1 MDTNVY
7 QTTPDWQVGLTA
19 KGKQQAT
26 NLGKKLR
33 RIIQDDP
40 VICFVSPYRRTR
52 QTLKYLLQGMATEAT
67 ASSCAEVRAAPC
79 RVCSRPACKC
89 EAATPRTFVGYT
101 GMTDRPGVEG
111 PGAAPWPA
119 AEGDA
124 CEVTGCNMVMIREE
138 PRIREQDFGNFQR
151 TRRHSVYWK
160 ERREYGKFF
169 FRIPEG
175 ESGADVYD
183 RVSSFFDTLH
193 RVFRYEKFDSNTC
206 VLIVTHGVTLRSF
219 LMRWFRWGV
228 DTFER
233 SQNPANAAF
242 VQMTRVGNNYRLTHS
257 SAEIIGLAEDE
268 TVRARMLHSEVAQ
281 TVPSDTAPPPPPP
294 PLEGPP
300 PPPLSHTEATAM
312 LNTVAPAP

>member
-1 MDTNVY
+1 M
-7 QTTPDWQVGLTA
+7 
-19 KGKQQAT
+19 
-26 NLGKKLR
+26 
-33 RIIQDDP
+33 
-40 VICFVSPYRRTR
+40 
-52 QTLKYLLQGMATEAT
+52 
-67 ASSCAEVRAAPC
+67 
-79 RVCSRPACKC
+79 
-89 EAATPRTFVGYT
+89 
-101 GMTDRPGVEG
+101 EG

-119 AEGDA
+119 GEADA
-124 CEVTGCNMVMIREE
+124 CEASGCNMVMVREE

-206 VLIVTHGVTLRSF
+206 ILIVTHGVTLRSF

-242 VQMTRVGNNYRLTHS
+242 VQMVRVGSNYRLTHS

-268 TVRARMLHSEVAQ
+268 TVRARMLHSEEGQPPQPPPAPAGGRH
-281 TVPSDTAPPPPPP
+281 PSPPPPAAGGASV
-294 PLEGPP
+294 L
-300 PPPLSHTEATAM
+300 A
-312 LNTVAPAP
+312 TVAPAP